1 MRSVPWWALL
11 SSACAPVLLVG
22 GWTVSAVL
30 QGPGYDPGSATISI
44 LASDGAQGYWVMTSA
59 LVGLGVC
66 DVVTACGLRP
76 AARAGRVA
84 LGGGGLSA
92 MLLAFFPAPASGGSL
107 DHGTVVA
114 VGFAL
119 LALWPVLAVRRPGH
133 AWRHGRPGLPDPSPA
148 SDPPPASGLP
158 SASGLPPASGLPS
171 ASGSPPASDLPPAS
185 GRAPAEGSVPW
196 GLRPRPSLM
205 AAGLMWLGGGWFLL
219 ALFVNDTAGA
229 AERVVTFAQAFW
241 PLVVVVSCVRWTG
254 DDARTA

>member
-92 MLLAFFPAPASGGSL
+92 MLLALFPAPASGGSL

-133 AWRHGRPGLPDPSPA
+133 AWRPGRPGP
-148 SDPPPASGLP
+148 SDPPPAPGVPPAPGLP
-158 SASGLPPASGLPS
+158 SAPGLPPASG
-171 ASGSPPASDLPPAS
+171 
-185 GRAPAEGSVPW
+185 RVPAEAAAPW
-196 GLRPRPSLM
+196 GLRHRPSLM
-205 AAGLMWLGGGWFLL
+205 ASGLMWLGGGWFLL

-241 PLVVVVSCVRWTG
+241 PLVVVLSCVRWTG
-254 DDARTA
+254 GDAQTG

>member
-133 AWRHGRPGLPDPSPA
+133 AWRHGRPGLPDPPPA
-148 SDPPPASGLP
+148 SD
-158 SASGLPPASGLPS
+158 LPPASGLPL
-171 ASGSPPASDLPPAS
+171 ASDPPPAS

-196 GLRPRPSLM
+196 GLRPRPSLV

-241 PLVVVVSCVRWTG
+241 PLVVVVSCVRRTG
-254 DDARTA
+254 DDARNRVRHSGHPDNA

>member
-107 DHGTVVA
+107 DHGAVVA

-133 AWRHGRPGLPDPSPA
+133 ARRHGRPGLPDP
-148 SDPPPASGLP
+148 
-158 SASGLPPASGLPS
+158 
-171 ASGSPPASDLPPAS
+171 PPASDLPPAS

>member
-148 SDPPPASGLP
+148 S
-158 SASGLPPASGLPS
+158 
-171 ASGSPPASDLPPAS
+171 GSPPASDLPPAS

>member
-133 AWRHGRPGLPDPSPA
+133 AWRHGRPGLPDPPPA
-148 SDPPPASGLP
+148 SD
-158 SASGLPPASGLPS
+158 LPPASGLPS
-171 ASGSPPASDLPPAS
+171 ASDPPPAS

-196 GLRPRPSLM
+196 GLRPRPSLV

>member
-107 DHGTVVA
+107 DHGAVVA

-133 AWRHGRPGLPDPSPA
+133 ARRHGRPGLPDPPPA
-148 SDPPPASGLP
+148 SD
-158 SASGLPPASGLPS
+158 LPPASGLPS
-171 ASGSPPASDLPPAS
+171 ASDLPPAS
-185 GRAPAEGSVPW
+185 GRAPAEASVPW